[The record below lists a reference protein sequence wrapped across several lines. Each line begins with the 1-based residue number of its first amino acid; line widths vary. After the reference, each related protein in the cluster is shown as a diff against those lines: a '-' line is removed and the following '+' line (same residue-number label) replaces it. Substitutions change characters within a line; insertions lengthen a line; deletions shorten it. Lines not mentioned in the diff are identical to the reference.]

1 MTSTWAN
8 VSVSLGNRGFGP
20 QSNDSI
26 ALGLCQGNM
35 VGVHGRI
42 KLPVHGQNTGR
53 VRGESDPMIVFEN
66 MPPVT

>member
-1 MTSTWAN
+1 
-8 VSVSLGNRGFGP
+8 
-20 QSNDSI
+20 
-26 ALGLCQGNM
+26 M